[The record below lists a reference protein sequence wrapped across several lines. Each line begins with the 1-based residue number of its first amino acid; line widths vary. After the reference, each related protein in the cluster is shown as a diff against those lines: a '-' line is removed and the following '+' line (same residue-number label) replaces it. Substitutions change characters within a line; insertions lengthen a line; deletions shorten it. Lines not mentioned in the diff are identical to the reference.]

1 MDTKSVAFF
10 AIIVAIF
17 LLVVFG
23 DKIQKMYH
31 KLDAWFPLTTLR
43 DWLLVLLG
51 AIFGYGVYAMMI
63 GNWVGLIA
71 AIVLFLALLAGIAII
86 DKKREQ
92 KQNEMIREA
101 VQEGVKEGIKAGI
114 KEVIE
119 ELRRDGRV

>member
-1 MDTKSVAFF
+1 MDTKSAVFF
-10 AIIVAIF
+10 AIIIAIF

-31 KLDAWFPLTTLR
+31 RLDVWFPLATLR

-92 KQNEMIREA
+92 RQSKEIKDA
-101 VQEGVKEGIKAGI
+101 VRDGI
-114 KEVIE
+114 KEAIE
-119 ELRRDGRV
+119 ELRREGRG